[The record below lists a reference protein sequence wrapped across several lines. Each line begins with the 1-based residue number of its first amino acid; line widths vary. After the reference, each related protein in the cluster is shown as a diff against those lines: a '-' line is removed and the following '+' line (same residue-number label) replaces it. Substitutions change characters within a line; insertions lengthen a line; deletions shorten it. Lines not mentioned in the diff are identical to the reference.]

1 MIKEW
6 VKDTMAGRFPSQWLD
21 ELRARADIVSIVSS
35 YVTLK
40 KNGHRYV
47 GLCPFHNE
55 KSPSFHVDEQKQL
68 YHCFGC
74 KAGGSVIQFVME
86 MEHLS
91 FPEAVAHLADQLH
104 MPLPEMEHDPAY
116 EQRRSLKERIF
127 LANKAA
133 ARLYHQHLW
142 QPEGKII
149 LDYLKGRGLSDGV
162 IRRFGIGAA
171 PERPTICKTLMDE
184 GFTEEELRQAGLM
197 LTRDGRSFDMFRNR
211 AMFPII
217 DAYGNV
223 LGFGGRAMGDAKP
236 KYLNTSDTPA
246 FNKRLGV
253 FAANLLRKAR
263 GLKRVI
269 LVEGYMDVVA
279 LSQYGIEGVAAT
291 LGTAL
296 TPEQARLLNRF
307 APQVLLAYDGDSA
320 GQNAIL
326 RGLDVLEEANVPARV
341 LVFPGGLDPDEFIR
355 QEGIEAFHQLKPVS
369 AVEYRMQREKEK
381 YDMALEEGRVQYAKA
396 CAAILRKVR
405 EPVELD
411 SHLKRLSLE
420 TGIEKNVLME
430 QIGLRPAARQHTVQP
445 ARETFSR
452 KAKPTPAVNHAA
464 HTLLAVLATGRLPKD
479 IVTPEEFEDEHLR
492 GLCEALLS
500 GQSPAALMEQ
510 QPDDQSRATLSD
522 ILAIDTRLDDEG
534 LRKMAKD
541 CVNALRRQRLEAELD
556 RLQASLPTL
565 PEEERAKET
574 QRAFLLTTQLMELT

>member
-1 MIKEW
+1 
-6 VKDTMAGRFPSQWLD
+6 MAGRYPPQWLD
-21 ELRARADIVSIVSS
+21 ELRARADIVSVVSS

-86 MEHLS
+86 MERLS
-91 FPEAVAHLADQLH
+91 FQEAVAHLADQLH
-104 MPLPEMEHDPAY
+104 MPLPQMQHDPAY

-133 ARLYHQHLW
+133 AKLYHQYLW
-142 QPEGKII
+142 QAEGKTI
-149 LDYLKGRGLSDGV
+149 LDYLKGRGLSDAV

-171 PERPTICKTLMDE
+171 PERPAVCKALLED
-184 GFTEEELRQAGLM
+184 GFTKEELTAAGLM
-197 LTRDGRSFDMFRNR
+197 LTREGRSFDMFRNR

-279 LSQYGIEGVAAT
+279 LSQYGVEGVAAT

-296 TPEQARLLNRF
+296 TPEQARLLNRY
-307 APQVLLAYDGDSA
+307 APEVYLAYDGDSA

-326 RGLDVLEEANVPARV
+326 RGLDVLAEANVPARV
-341 LVFPGGLDPDEFIR
+341 LVFPDGLDPDEFIR
-355 QEGIEAFHQLKPVS
+355 QEGMEAFQQLRPLS
-369 AVEYRMQREKEK
+369 AVQYRMQREKDK
-381 YDMALEEGRVQYAKA
+381 HDMSSEEGRIAYAKA
-396 CAAILRKVR
+396 CAAILRTVR

-411 SHLKRLSLE
+411 SYLKRLSLE
-420 TGIEKNVLME
+420 TGFDRQVLME
-430 QIGLRPAARQHTVQP
+430 QIGLKPATQHTAAP
-445 ARETFSR
+445 IREGFSR
-452 KAKPTPAVNHAA
+452 KAKQADQVDWTAR
-464 HTLLAVLATGRLPKD
+464 TLLAALATGRLPRD
-479 IVTPEEFEDEHLR
+479 IVSPDEFEDEHLR
-492 GLCEALLS
+492 SLCESLLS
-500 GQSPAALMEQ
+500 GQSPAALMEN
-510 QPDDQSRATLSD
+510 QPDDQSRSLLSD
-522 ILAIDTRLDDEG
+522 ILSIDTQLDDEG
-534 LRKMAKD
+534 LRRMAQDCLTKM
-541 CVNALRRQRLEAELD
+541 RRQRLESELD
-556 RLQASLPTL
+556 RLTASLPTL
-565 PEEERAKET
+565 TEEERARET
-574 QRAFLLTTQLMELT
+574 QRAFLLTKQLHDLT